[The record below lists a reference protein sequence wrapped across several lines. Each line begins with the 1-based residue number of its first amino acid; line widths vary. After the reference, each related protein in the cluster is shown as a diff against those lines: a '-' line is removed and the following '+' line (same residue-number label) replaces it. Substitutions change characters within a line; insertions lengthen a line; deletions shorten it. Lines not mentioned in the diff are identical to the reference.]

1 MQAGGAGQSIPVC
14 KVNVIRCQKN
24 DSVSKESKDHHP
36 PDNYK
41 SIPGRAL
48 ARNPSD
54 CRPQHSS
61 DGGWNAGD
69 KQSTAVLEPFCRY
82 CCLLLWMVVVL
93 LPKVIYSCGQCLLAA
108 AAGHGAFLAG
118 VTTRR
123 MRGRRYEIPSTVSPA
138 PLLQQARHPGSALSP
153 PSHRCT
159 AQCQIT
165 GGHRDTRPRMEDQDQ
180 NQASLVL
187 NYVEKIF

>member
-48 ARNPSD
+48 SRNPSD

-69 KQSTAVLEPFCRY
+69 KQLDPLQCWNRFVVT
-82 CCLLLWMVVVL
+82 VVVDGCCVVAESHVQSYL
-93 LPKVIYSCGQCLLAA
+93 QSWRLLAA
-108 AAGHGAFLAG
+108 AAGHSAFLAG

-123 MRGRRYEIPSTVSPA
+123 MRGRRYEIPSTVMPGTTFAASSA
-138 PLLQQARHPGSALSP
+138 PWLRIVPSITPVHCSMPDNWRPSGHQAENGGPRPGP
-153 PSHRCT
+153 
-159 AQCQIT
+159 CQ
-165 GGHRDTRPRMEDQDQ
+165 
-180 NQASLVL
+180 SW
-187 NYVEKIF
+187 F